1 MKLSDTSKDF
11 ERVEEPTHVDRV
23 LKELTL
29 NVPKYFDA
37 ITELH
42 KIENAVI
49 PTTDKVVWSKILTDG
64 IAKFEKES
72 LSYQKFFSE
81 DNMEEFEEIDDAKV
95 FKSELKKDCPIIRKS
110 LMSSMTELQKWKE
123 DFAMAKAQDL
133 FETFANFLDF
143 MRDYADA
150 TEDIDYDD
158 LKTQEDFQPLFEFS
172 SDEDLVLRNVIG
184 AGIKTTIIYN
194 IMPQLFC
201 KSVRRTLYGLSFLTR
216 DIHILMPSR
225 TSEFIMMDDTDMNK
239 VGRNA
244 IANFRMEHN
253 YWYPFNIFMLYTN
266 HIYKIIEDLLN
277 KMGITLEPKYRF
289 VYVNLFLELIC
300 LKEMDAVRTMM
311 GGDQDF

>member
-49 PTTDKVVWSKILTDG
+49 PTNDKVVWSKILTDG

-150 TEDIDYDD
+150 TEDINYDD
-158 LKTQEDFQPLFEFS
+158 LETQEDFQPLFEFS
-172 SDEDLVLRNVIG
+172 NDEDLVLRNVIG

-239 VGRNA
+239 GGRNA

-266 HIYKIIEDLLN
+266 HIYKIIADLLN

>member
-49 PTTDKVVWSKILTDG
+49 PTNDKVVWTKLLTDG

-150 TEDIDYDD
+150 TEDINYDD
-158 LKTQEDFQPLFEFS
+158 LETQEDFQPLFEFS
-172 SDEDLVLRNVIG
+172 NDEDLVLRNVIG

-239 VGRNA
+239 GGRNA

-266 HIYKIIEDLLN
+266 HIYKTIEVLLN